1 MKDLHTIL
9 FKKIITGNNVPMR
22 KKKIIQTVLPKN
34 IKSDDES
41 LFKRR
46 EYYKIP
52 ELKVRMFQ
60 NIFLTHYGIALKN
73 LLPIRRTLPNAW
85 YFRNPNAG
93 FIFHFYRKAI
103 EVFLVCKYGK
113 SLKTKTLD
121 ADTQYLFAFSP
132 WFGYFSWVTE
142 SLPRILKTIDKH
154 AQLTL
159 ILPESYAKK
168 KFVSESLKL
177 FPELKQEI
185 IPEGVHMH
193 VPQITIPELKPLT
206 YVFNPDEMISYR
218 DFIWSK
224 VENMKINIKTFE
236 KIYVSRSKAKNRKI
250 INNEEVENIFRK
262 FGFQIL
268 NFEDYSFFEQVYL
281 MKHCKILGGVHGAGL
296 TWSIFMNPNSL
307 LIELYPGNS
316 NTDNYIRF
324 CNIAKI
330 NYKRLS
336 VSITKGNVNEFRNAT
351 VNLNKQHI
359 NKIKQ
364 MI

>member
-1 MKDLHTIL
+1 MIANKTTHEKDLSLKIVTKLPENISKENEYIFSRRQEYTFPKL
-9 FKKIITGNNVPMR
+9 RVKKR
-22 KKKIIQTVLPKN
+22 K
-34 IKSDDES
+34 
-41 LFKRR
+41 
-46 EYYKIP
+46 
-52 ELKVRMFQ
+52 
-60 NIFLTHYGIALKN
+60 NIFLTHYGITLKN

-85 YFRNPNAG
+85 NFRNPNAG

-121 ADTQYLFAFSP
+121 ADKQYLFAFSP

-185 IPEGVHMH
+185 IPEGIHMH

-206 YVFNPDEMISYR
+206 YVFNPDEMIAYR

-268 NFEDYSFFEQVYL
+268 NFVDYSFFEQVYL
-281 MKHCKILGGVHGAGL
+281 MKHCKILGGVHGAG
-296 TWSIFMNPNSL
+296 FA
-307 LIELYPGNS
+307 
-316 NTDNYIRF
+316 
-324 CNIAKI
+324 NIAYMPDGSKLFELIKEYSSYHEERPSYWRLCSALNIQYYIQYCKPKEYGNYDLWVGVDLKI
-330 NYKRLS
+330 D
-336 VSITKGNVNEFRNAT
+336 INELNQNLFLVDNA
-351 VNLNKQHI
+351 K
-359 NKIKQ
+359 
-364 MI
+364 